1 MSFPNNVN
9 NIRINF
15 NESLKLNSNS
25 RGKDE
30 IFLSAIYICALLQQ
44 WHVTKSLLLLN
55 VINSTSFLR
64 YVIVTM
70 RYVLYVL
77 CTVAVFAF
85 YSFLSFFFSLYTFNS
100 SRSTWCDSE
109 NWTRTLNERLK
120 YFKVCVLVVIQ
131 RFLSRFLIEITKRES
146 ILNRTQLIPLISS
159 KILEQN

>member
-1 MSFPNNVN
+1 MKRIIILISFLMSFPNNVN

-64 YVIVTM
+64 YVIVIM

-85 YSFLSFFFSLYTFNS
+85 YSFLSFFFFSLYTFNS

-109 NWTRTLNERLK
+109 NWTKRLK
-120 YFKVCVLVVIQ
+120 YFKACVLTWWLYKDFYRVSW
-131 RFLSRFLIEITKRES
+131 LK
-146 ILNRTQLIPLISS
+146 
-159 KILEQN
+159 